1 LTKNRINDSDL
12 CNKPHLYDL
21 ILGVRISESLNF
33 KIFEKITM
41 STVAQNVSS
50 AKPELIRVKERFQVT
65 IPAAVRRQMKIAEGD
80 FVEMRFVDGEIR
92 IKPRRAEVQVEMS
105 GAQWYKDYLASLP
118 LNPLAEALT
127 DQEIHR
133 MVKELR

>member
-1 LTKNRINDSDL
+1 MSSAIQNLT
-12 CNKPHLYDL
+12 
-21 ILGVRISESLNF
+21 
-33 KIFEKITM
+33 T
-41 STVAQNVSS
+41 

-92 IKPRRAEVQVEMS
+92 IKPRRAEVHVEMS
-105 GAQWYKDYLASLP
+105 GAEWYRQYCVQHPENELTQ
-118 LNPLAEALT
+118 ALT
-127 DQEIHR
+127 DADIHR

>member
-21 ILGVRISESLNF
+21 ILDVRISESLNF
-33 KIFEKITM
+33 EIFEEITM

>member
-1 LTKNRINDSDL
+1 MPLAIPNAT
-12 CNKPHLYDL
+12 
-21 ILGVRISESLNF
+21 
-33 KIFEKITM
+33 T
-41 STVAQNVSS
+41 

-105 GAQWYKDYLASLP
+105 GAEWYRQYCLQHPENELTQ
-118 LNPLAEALT
+118 ALT
-127 DQEIHR
+127 DADIHR